1 MTTIGFVR
9 HGITSWNIE
18 KRAQGSADIPLHE
31 EGIET
36 AKKAAER
43 LAAEKWDVIYSSP
56 QLRARQTAE
65 IIQEKLPQ
73 AELKFDDRLREKSGG
88 EIEGTT
94 EEERVA
100 KWGENWRELDLGM
113 ETNEQ
118 VVERGLSFIE
128 DIRCTGE
135 EHILIVSH
143 GGFIVNLIQALTPE
157 REYTESLNNTS
168 LTIVELDDERNN
180 CVLFNCTKH
189 LL

>member
-9 HGITSWNIE
+9 HGITSWNKE

-36 AKKAAER
+36 ARKIAER
-43 LAAEKWDVIYSSP
+43 LAGEKWNVIYSSP

-65 IIQEKLPQ
+65 IIQEKLPH
-73 AELKFDDRLREKSGG
+73 AELRFDDRLREVSGG

-94 EEERVA
+94 EEERLA

-113 ETNEQ
+113 ELTEK

-128 DIRCTGE
+128 DLRGVGE
-135 EHILIVSH
+135 SHVLIVSH
-143 GGFIVNLIQALTPE
+143 GGFILNLLRALTPD
-157 REYTESLNNTS
+157 REYGRVLNNTS
-168 LTIVELDDERNN
+168 LTIMEMDEDRTD
-180 CVLFNCTKH
+180 CVLFNCTQH
-189 LL
+189 LS

>member
-1 MTTIGFVR
+1 MTTIGFIR
-9 HGITSWNIE
+9 HGITPWNIE

-36 AKKAAER
+36 AKKVAVR
-43 LAAEKWDVIYSSP
+43 LANEKWNVIYSSP

-65 IIQEKLPQ
+65 IILEKLPH

-94 EEERVA
+94 EEERLE
-100 KWGENWRELDLGM
+100 KWGEGWRDLDLGM

-128 DIRCTGE
+128 DIRCSGE
-135 EHILIVSH
+135 EHVLIVSH
-143 GGFIVNLIQALTPE
+143 GGFILNLLRALTPE
-157 REYTESLNNTS
+157 REYTEALNNTS
-168 LTIVELDDERNN
+168 LTILELDEERNN

-189 LL
+189 LV

>member
-9 HGITSWNIE
+9 HGITPWNIE

-36 AKKAAER
+36 AKKVAER
-43 LAAEKWDVIYSSP
+43 LAAEQWDVIYSSP

-65 IIQEKLPQ
+65 IILEKLPH

-94 EEERVA
+94 EEERLE

-113 ETNEQ
+113 ETDEQ
-118 VVERGLSFIE
+118 VVERGISFI
-128 DIRCTGE
+128 DDLRGTGE
-135 EHILIVSH
+135 DHILIVSH
-143 GGFIVNLIQALTPE
+143 GGFIANLVRALTPD

-168 LTIVELDDERNN
+168 LTVLKLEEEWND

-189 LL
+189 LM